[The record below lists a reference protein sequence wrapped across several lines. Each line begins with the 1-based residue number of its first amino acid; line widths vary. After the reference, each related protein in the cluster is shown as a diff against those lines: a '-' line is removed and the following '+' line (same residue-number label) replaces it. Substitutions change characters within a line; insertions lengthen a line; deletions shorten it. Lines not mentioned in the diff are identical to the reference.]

1 MLLAEV
7 SLICFHPVAQEMN
20 CIWSAWNSKN
30 YAHIYQSCPTC
41 INLPLQFLEN
51 TDKHCL
57 GDKKGTKK
65 KKRNEF
71 TREFTVSAGHTN
83 EPSFFP
89 QLNLRCYQHNQFI
102 LRLSTQYINFLLC
115 LKCLYQ
121 IR

>member
-30 YAHIYQSCPTC
+30 YAHIYQPRPTC

-57 GDKKGTKK
+57 GENKCTKK
-65 KKRNEF
+65 EKE
-71 TREFTVSAGHTN
+71 
-83 EPSFFP
+83 
-89 QLNLRCYQHNQFI
+89 
-102 LRLSTQYINFLLC
+102 
-115 LKCLYQ
+115 
-121 IR
+121 